1 MMPNPTQ
8 GAAVIVHRNTGEG
21 REVLILR
28 RTPSGPPSENE
39 PPDLGDWTW
48 TPPSGSCLPG
58 EPVWLCAQRELLE
71 ETGLVLPL
79 RLAQAGS
86 PQWRVF
92 TAQAKCDA
100 RVILSEQ
107 HDRYAWVS
115 LEEALRR
122 CRPTEVADQVRQ
134 SFAA

>member
-1 MMPNPTQ
+1 MIPAQ
-8 GAAVIVHRNTGEG
+8 GAAVIVHRHAGDG

-39 PPDLGDWTW
+39 PPDVGDWTW

-58 EPVWLCAQRELLE
+58 EPVGLCAQRELLE

-79 RLAQAGS
+79 RLAPAGS
-86 PQWRVF
+86 PQWWVF

-100 RVILSEQ
+100 RVILSDA
-107 HDRYAWVS
+107 HDHFEWVK

-122 CRPTEVADQVRQ
+122 CRPIEVAEHIRQ